1 MTDELNRILSLLPG
15 ELAKALSEMAER
27 YTDLCEIRLR
37 ANRHLSVL
45 SKGENLTSAFVVTP
59 ELMRQSV
66 NSLCEGSLHTYMD
79 TIKEGYIPLPG
90 GIRIGVCGRAIREN
104 GEIAYIDEISSLNI
118 RLPAG
123 VYHVSGKIYD
133 RIVES
138 DFTCGLL
145 IYSPPGMGKTTVLRD
160 LAMRL
165 CSEGNRRVAL
175 VDEREEICCG
185 PMERL
190 DNLDLFLGYP
200 KAKAIEIATRTLSP
214 QYILCDEIGSEDEA
228 WSLLAVQ
235 SAGVP
240 IIATAHAGGVG
251 QLIRRSGIGLLHEA
265 GMFDLYVGI
274 NRNPGSNLLHFSF
287 VSRREL

>member
-1 MTDELNRILSLLPG
+1 MTDELNSILSLLPG
-15 ELAKALSEMAER
+15 PLAKAVSEMAER
-27 YTDLCEIRLR
+27 CPDLCEVRIRTG
-37 ANRHLSVL
+37 RHLSVL
-45 SKGENLTSAFVVTP
+45 SRGENIASAFVVTP

-66 NSLCEGSLHTYMD
+66 SALCEGSLHTYMD
-79 TIKEGYIPLPG
+79 TIREGYIPLAG
-90 GIRIGVCGRAIREN
+90 GIRAGVCGRAVMEN
-104 GEIAYIDEISSLNI
+104 GGISYIDEISSLNI

-123 VYHVSGKIYD
+123 VYHVSGRIYD
-133 RIVES
+133 RIADS
-138 DFTCGLL
+138 DFSVSLL
-145 IYSPPGMGKTTVLRD
+145 IYSPPGIGKTTVLRD
-160 LAMRL
+160 LAVRL
-165 CSEGNRRVAL
+165 CGEGNRRVAL
-175 VDEREEICCG
+175 VDEREEIFCG
-185 PMERL
+185 PLEHL
-190 DNLDLFLGYP
+190 DNLDVLSGYP

-228 WSLLAVQ
+228 WSLMAVQ

-274 NRNPGSNLLHFSF
+274 SRNPGSNLLHFSF